1 VNETLAMNE
10 NEGEI
15 TLPLPAPAHSAA
27 GNSRWQAGELTRTR
41 LLIVL
46 PAALVLA
53 LFFYPLLDLFWMSFT
68 GGPYPGSVYV
78 DVAKDHIF
86 LLSLK
91 NALFF
96 ALTTAAFAAVLG
108 YPVAIVVGFSKP
120 SVATFLLLVV
130 MVPFWT
136 SVLVRTYAWLVILGR
151 EGMINSIW
159 LGLGLGTRP
168 LQLTFNGVG
177 VTIAMVHVML
187 PYMVLPIVNS
197 ISRIDQSTLAAA
209 SSLGANRWYTFKRV
223 LFPLTLPG
231 LAGGCALVFV
241 LSIGFFITPALMGG
255 PRDLVTAMVIHD
267 QITKE
272 LAWEHAAAS
281 SAILL
286 AIMGGLFLVFSRV
299 LGLGRHM
306 AVQTR

>member
-1 VNETLAMNE
+1 MNE
-10 NEGEI
+10 AMPMNEGEI
-15 TLPLPAPAHSAA
+15 TLPLPSPARSVAA
-27 GNSRWQAGELTRTR
+27 DSRWGFGERTR
-41 LLIVL
+41 IRLLLVL
-46 PAALVLA
+46 PAAFVLA
-53 LFFYPLLDLFWMSFT
+53 LFFYPLLDLFWLSLT
-68 GGPYPGSVYV
+68 SGRYPGSVYV
-78 DVAKDHIF
+78 DVAQDPIF

-91 NALFF
+91 NTLFF

-108 YPVAIVVGFSKP
+108 YPVAIVVGFSRP
-120 SVATFLLLVV
+120 SVANFLLILV

-168 LQLTFNGVG
+168 LQLTFNSVG

-187 PYMVLPIVNS
+187 PYMILPIVSN
-197 ISRIDQSTLAAA
+197 IGRIDHSVLAAA
-209 SSLGANRWYTFKRV
+209 SSLGANRWYTFTRV
-223 LFPLTLPG
+223 LFPLTVPG
-231 LAGGCALVFV
+231 LVGGCSLVFV

-272 LAWEHAAAS
+272 LAWDQAAAS

-286 AIMGGLFLVFSRV
+286 VIIGGLFWVFSHA

-306 AVQTR
+306 AISAR